1 MVETEVLAANPS
13 AEQGALSESMTDQAE
28 AA

>member
-1 MVETEVLAANPS
+1 MVATEDFAANPS